1 MVRPMKMTSLIPSGA
16 AAALALAA
24 VAFAPAVALAQEAD
38 ASDITRDLN
47 SGPPVATPAP
57 SPVPV
62 PRPAPRPV
70 PAPAPAPAPRPAP
83 QPQPQPQAEPQAVT
97 PPVTAA
103 PAVTTAPA
111 APAPAPLTLA
121 ERRAL
126 PFRIDLPADGA
137 LFAGRSGPDFD
148 IYSVRREGRGLLMIY
163 VGPTPDFPIYTGE
176 ERQRAGRRS
185 IVVTEDG
192 KTLALEH
199 LFRLRDGVQIHIWV
213 SAVTDEDRA
222 LADAI
227 GHTIEPR

>member
-1 MVRPMKMTSLIPSGA
+1 MVRPMKMTSLIRSGA
-16 AAALALAA
+16 AAALAFAA
-24 VAFAPAVALAQEAD
+24 VAFAPAVASAQEAD

-47 SGPPVATPAP
+47 SGPPVATPTP

-62 PRPAPRPV
+62 PRPAPVPRPVPRPV
-70 PAPAPAPAPRPAP
+70 PAPAP
-83 QPQPQPQAEPQAVT
+83 QPQPRPQAEPQALA
-97 PPVTAA
+97 PAVTAA
-103 PAVTTAPA
+103 PAVTPAPA
-111 APAPAPLTLA
+111 APAPVPLTIA

-137 LFAGRSGPDFD
+137 LYAGRSGPDFD

>member
-24 VAFAPAVALAQEAD
+24 VAFAPAVASAQEAD

-47 SGPPVATPAP
+47 SGPPVATPTP

-62 PRPAPRPV
+62 PRPAPVPRPV
-70 PAPAPAPAPRPAP
+70 PAPTP
-83 QPQPQPQAEPQAVT
+83 QPQPQPSTEPEAVA
-97 PPVTAA
+97 PPAA
-103 PAVTTAPA
+103 PAPGVATAPA
-111 APAPAPLTLA
+111 APAPVALTLA

-137 LFAGRSGPDFD
+137 LYAGRSGPDFD

>member
-24 VAFAPAVALAQEAD
+24 VAFAPAVASAQEAD

-47 SGPPVATPAP
+47 SGPPSAAPAP
-57 SPVPV
+57 SPGPAARPV
-62 PRPAPRPV
+62 PR
-70 PAPAPAPAPRPAP
+70 PAPAPAPRAAP
-83 QPQPQPQAEPQAVT
+83 QPQTQAEPQAV
-97 PPVTAA
+97 PPPAAAA
-103 PAVTTAPA
+103 PALTTAPA
-111 APAPAPLTLA
+111 ALAPGPLTLA
-121 ERRAL
+121 ERREL

-137 LFAGRSGPDFD
+137 LFAGRSGPNFD